1 MNITVNGKVQQ
12 VDDETSIGRLLEKL
26 NLDPA
31 RVAVEHNLAVVA
43 LDDFE
48 ETTIAE
54 GDTLEIVQFVGGG

>member
-12 VDDETSIGRLLEKL
+12 VDNETSIGRLLEKL

-43 LDDFE
+43 RDDFE
-48 ETTIAE
+48 ETTLAE